1 MPSVGQS
8 LFLPCPLG
16 TGCLSHFPASF
27 LHVFF
32 WIIRFSHTIR
42 SKIGQVVN
50 CFYFSHNLRSS
61 IFSIITHEPKQST
74 AQFYLPGAKT
84 MPIDLPPSAVQ
95 VVFYFDLK
103 TSLPTYNHGQS
114 LRFAWFVLPY
124 TETQQN
130 NILIS
135 QYSKIAATTLQSLN
149 YGFISAE
156 SCRMLLLLL
165 DWPPAGKCIFV
176 WAWAALTGLSHK

>member
-1 MPSVGQS
+1 MCQCPLSGYPHFYTHEKTNNTRYLSVSMPSVGQS

-124 TETQQN
+124 TKH
-130 NILIS
+130 
-135 QYSKIAATTLQSLN
+135 SKI
-149 YGFISAE
+149 
-156 SCRMLLLLL
+156 
-165 DWPPAGKCIFV
+165 IFSFHSI
-176 WAWAALTGLSHK
+176 AKSQPQLFKA